1 MMSKPNYDGWT
12 LKALSESNERLSLT
26 FCHNTRK
33 EVIEHIE
40 KLIPESWAKY
50 RLKGTHEIVKIKLME
65 VE

>member
-1 MMSKPNYDGWT
+1 MGKPNYDGWT
-12 LKALSESNERLSLT
+12 LKALNESGERLCLN

-50 RLKGTHEIVKIKLME
+50 RLKGTHEIVKVKLME
-65 VE
+65 VK

>member
-1 MMSKPNYDGWT
+1 MSKPNYDGWT
-12 LKALSESNERLSLT
+12 LKASSKSGERLCLN

-40 KLIPESWAKY
+40 KLIPEPWAEY
-50 RLKGTHEIVKIKLME
+50 RLKGTHKIVKVKLME